1 MINNVSNIHL
11 DRPATQAKILSIA
24 QSKGLSVQEYNKSI
38 KEMSARYRE
47 AAHKK
52 RLSEI
57 DKYVVIAQALH
68 IGLLSDLL
76 VITEK

>member
-1 MINNVSNIHL
+1 MINNVLNIHL

-38 KEMSARYRE
+38 KEMSAQYRE

-57 DKYVVIAQALH
+57 DKYVVSAKALF
-68 IGLLSDLL
+68 
-76 VITEK
+76 T